1 MSDAPMGDGSGG
13 EGGADAPIDAF
24 VIDTPPGSPCFG
36 TLSPV
41 CFATLPVGD
50 VTISGV
56 INTDTDSRCQV
67 RTQVGG
73 PDLCAIAGDTV
84 TVVSAGASVTGSR
97 PLVLVAS
104 QYLVVLGTLNVSST
118 RTTQIGAGANVAA
131 CAAANG

>member
-13 EGGADAPIDAF
+13 EGGADAPIDAS

-73 PDLCAIAGDTV
+73 PDLCAIAGAT
-84 TVVSAGASVTGSR
+84 VTGSR
-97 PLVLVAS
+97 PLVLGAS

-131 CAAANG
+131 CAAANGG